1 MNILFAGTPK
11 PSAKILRALCNETS
25 LKVVGV
31 ITKPDKAQK
40 RGNKIEQS
48 PVCIEALKQKLN
60 IFKPDSLN
68 CEELRKS
75 IEHLN
80 VDYIIVA
87 AYGKILPKWLLD
99 FPNIMPVNIHYS
111 LLPKYRGASPIQSS
125 LLNNDTRSGITFM
138 KMSEGLDDGDCI
150 EQYVIDIKNNHNKI
164 TLENDLCDLSI
175 SKILDILH
183 GLKNHKHNL
192 IKQDNKLASY
202 CSKIQKSDSLVSF
215 TETANQIY
223 SKFKAYYE
231 WPGVSFIHKNTL
243 IKIKDMYLID
253 DNNINLLGKE
263 ILLLKDGLYIKTSN
277 KVIVI
282 TYLQFPNK
290 NIISASDAFNSYKDF
305 FNE

>member
-80 VDYIIVA
+80 IDYIVVA

-99 FPNIMPVNIHYS
+99 FPNIMPINIHYS

-125 LLNNDTRSGITFM
+125 LLNNDTQSGITFM

-183 GLKNHKHNL
+183 GLKDHKYNL
-192 IKQDNKLASY
+192 ITQDNKLASY

-253 DNNINLLGKE
+253 DNNIDLLDKE
-263 ILLLKDGLYIKTSN
+263 ILLSKDGLYIKTSN